1 MFVSVTNLEN
11 RSITMTEPTLT
22 IKELAKYLNVT
33 ERTIYNLLERG
44 ELPGFK
50 VGANWR
56 FRKEDIEKWIEE
68 NKRMN
73 VPTKKQQSKRYRK

>member
-1 MFVSVTNLEN
+1 MNE
-11 RSITMTEPTLT
+11 RTLT

-56 FRKEDIEKWIEE
+56 FRKEDINKWIEE
-68 NKRMN
+68 NMKN
-73 VPTKKQQSKRYRK
+73 KTKGKDKK

>member
-1 MFVSVTNLEN
+1 
-11 RSITMTEPTLT
+11 MTERTLT
-22 IKELAKYLNVT
+22 IKELARYLNVT

-56 FRKEDIEKWIEE
+56 FRKEDIDKWIED
-68 NKRMN
+68 NKKMS
-73 VPTKKQQSKRYRK
+73 VPAKKRQDKRNRR

>member
-1 MFVSVTNLEN
+1 MNE
-11 RSITMTEPTLT
+11 RTLT

-56 FRKEDIEKWIEE
+56 FRREDIDKWIEE
-68 NKRMN
+68 NMKN
-73 VPTKKQQSKRYRK
+73 KTKGKDKK

>member
-1 MFVSVTNLEN
+1 
-11 RSITMTEPTLT
+11 MTERTLT
-22 IKELAKYLNVT
+22 IKELATYLNVT

-56 FRKEDIEKWIEE
+56 FRKEDIDKWIED
-68 NKRMN
+68 NKKMN
-73 VPTKKQQSKRYRK
+73 VPAKKQQNKRNRK

>member
-1 MFVSVTNLEN
+1 
-11 RSITMTEPTLT
+11 MTEPTLT

-56 FRKEDIEKWIEE
+56 FRKEDIDKWIEE
-68 NKRMN
+68 NMI
-73 VPTKKQQSKRYRK
+73 KKGRKFLKSVRNSKEKSDQ

>member
-1 MFVSVTNLEN
+1 
-11 RSITMTEPTLT
+11 MTERALT

-56 FRKEDIEKWIEE
+56 FRKEDIDKWIEDS
-68 NKRMN
+68 KKMN
-73 VPTKKQQSKRYRK
+73 VPAKKQQNKRNRKQL

>member
-1 MFVSVTNLEN
+1 
-11 RSITMTEPTLT
+11 MTERTLT
-22 IKELAKYLNVT
+22 IKELAKYLSVT

-56 FRKEDIEKWIEE
+56 FRKEDIDKWIED
-68 NKRMN
+68 NKKMN
-73 VPTKKQQSKRYRK
+73 VPAKKQQNKRNGK

>member
-1 MFVSVTNLEN
+1 MNE
-11 RSITMTEPTLT
+11 RTLT

-56 FRKEDIEKWIEE
+56 FRKEEINKWIEQ
-68 NKRMN
+68 NM
-73 VPTKKQQSKRYRK
+73 VKKGRKFLKSVKNSKEKSDQ

>member
-1 MFVSVTNLEN
+1 MAMNE
-11 RSITMTEPTLT
+11 RTLT

-56 FRKEDIEKWIEE
+56 FRKEEINKWIEQ
-68 NKRMN
+68 NM
-73 VPTKKQQSKRYRK
+73 VKKGRKFLKSVKNSKEKSDQ

>member
-1 MFVSVTNLEN
+1 MNEA
-11 RSITMTEPTLT
+11 TLT
-22 IKELAKYLNVT
+22 IKKLSKYLNVT

-56 FRKEDIEKWIEE
+56 FRREDIDKWIEQ
-68 NKRMN
+68 NMKKKAKRKS
-73 VPTKKQQSKRYRK
+73 KK

>member
-1 MFVSVTNLEN
+1 MA
-11 RSITMTEPTLT
+11 EPALT

-50 VGANWR
+50 VGVNWR
-56 FRKEDIEKWIEE
+56 FRREDIDKWIEN
-68 NKRMN
+68 NKKMS
-73 VPTKKQQSKRYRK
+73 VPAKSKNKQGKE

>member
-1 MFVSVTNLEN
+1 MAMNE
-11 RSITMTEPTLT
+11 RTLT

-56 FRKEDIEKWIEE
+56 FRKEDINKWIEQNMK
-68 NKRMN
+68 NK
-73 VPTKKQQSKRYRK
+73 TKGKDKK

>member
-1 MFVSVTNLEN
+1 
-11 RSITMTEPTLT
+11 MTEPTLT
-22 IKELAKYLNVT
+22 IKELARYLNVT

-56 FRKEDIEKWIEE
+56 FRKEDIDKWIEE
-68 NKRMN
+68 NMI
-73 VPTKKQQSKRYRK
+73 KKGRKFLKSVKNPKEKSDQ

>member
-1 MFVSVTNLEN
+1 
-11 RSITMTEPTLT
+11 MTERALT

-56 FRKEDIEKWIEE
+56 FRKEDIDKWIED
-68 NKRMN
+68 NKKMN
-73 VPTKKQQSKRYRK
+73 VPAKKQQNKRNRKQL

>member
-1 MFVSVTNLEN
+1 MAMNE
-11 RSITMTEPTLT
+11 RTLT

-56 FRKEDIEKWIEE
+56 FRREDINKWIEQNMK
-68 NKRMN
+68 NK
-73 VPTKKQQSKRYRK
+73 TKGKDKK

>member
-1 MFVSVTNLEN
+1 
-11 RSITMTEPTLT
+11 MTEPTLT

-56 FRKEDIEKWIEE
+56 FRKEDIDKWIEQNMK
-68 NKRMN
+68 NK
-73 VPTKKQQSKRYRK
+73 TKEKDNK

>member
-1 MFVSVTNLEN
+1 
-11 RSITMTEPTLT
+11 MTEPTLT

-56 FRKEDIEKWIEE
+56 FRKEDIDKWIEQ
-68 NKRMN
+68 NMI
-73 VPTKKQQSKRYRK
+73 KKGKKFLKSVKNSKGKSNQ

>member
-1 MFVSVTNLEN
+1 
-11 RSITMTEPTLT
+11 MTEPTLT

-56 FRKEDIEKWIEE
+56 FRKEDIDKWIEQ
-68 NKRMN
+68 NMI
-73 VPTKKQQSKRYRK
+73 KKGKKILKSVKNSKEKSDQ

>member
-1 MFVSVTNLEN
+1 
-11 RSITMTEPTLT
+11 MTEPTLT

-56 FRKEDIEKWIEE
+56 FRKEDIDKWIEQ
-68 NKRMN
+68 NMI
-73 VPTKKQQSKRYRK
+73 KKGKKFLKSVKNSKEKSDQ

>member
-1 MFVSVTNLEN
+1 
-11 RSITMTEPTLT
+11 MTEPTLT

-44 ELPGFK
+44 GLPGFK

-56 FRKEDIEKWIEE
+56 FRKEDIDKWIEQNMK
-68 NKRMN
+68 NK
-73 VPTKKQQSKRYRK
+73 TKEKDNK

>member
-1 MFVSVTNLEN
+1 MNE
-11 RSITMTEPTLT
+11 RTLT

-56 FRKEDIEKWIEE
+56 FRKEDINKWIEE
-68 NKRMN
+68 NKKMN
-73 VPTKKQQSKRYRK
+73 VPTKKQQTERSRK